1 MKTIQ
6 LGDTLYDWH
15 GEPEILS
22 TPHYKITLSSSA
34 KIMEVNTDFPS
45 SDGIVILGNVEV
57 IVDSIVYTKS
67 HGAVGNTTNFSGI
80 NLVILGLSIADLENS
95 LMKSSIPAEEVKEFK
110 NQAKA
115 IISKFKSRVEDPNM
129 NISLNDDEDEFHHM
143 IFGRRNFFL
152 IGGIHGKKFVL
163 IHKKQISIRD
173 GEYKL
178 VQIDPIEG
186 ITIAKRDQV
195 LNFGGRRNNLG
206 SLIGEFGVN
215 IASSVLDQFLWD

>member
-6 LGDTLYDWH
+6 LEEILYDWH

-22 TPHYKITLSSSA
+22 TPYYKITLTSPA
-34 KIMEVNTDFPS
+34 KIMEITTDLPS
-45 SDGIVILGNVEV
+45 TDGIVILGGLEV

-80 NLVILGLSIADLENS
+80 NLVILGLSIANLESS
-95 LMKSSIPAEEVKEFK
+95 LRKSNLSEEEAQEFK
-110 NQAKA
+110 SQAEA

-129 NISLNDDEDEFHHM
+129 NISLDDDDDEFHHM

-152 IGGIHGKKFVL
+152 IGGIHSKKFVL
-163 IHKKQISIRD
+163 IHKKQISIRE

-178 VQIDPIEG
+178 VQIDPVEG
-186 ITIAKRDQV
+186 ITIAKRDKV
-195 LNFGGRRNNLG
+195 LNIGGVRNNLG
-206 SLIGEFGVN
+206 SLVGEFGVN
-215 IASSVLDQFLWD
+215 IASSVLDHILWD